1 MSGAQRQKRYRE
13 RERDGL
19 GGAPMLDEQEFGKP
33 QLRVACEAA
42 EQQPVDD
49 GLVAFAEAADVS
61 AERGDNYFCGG
72 FVIWRRTLPAF
83 SLPGQRFTI

>member
-1 MSGAQRQKRYRE
+1 MVNA
-13 RERDGL
+13 
-19 GGAPMLDEQEFGKP
+19 
-33 QLRVACEAA
+33 VN
-42 EQQPVDD
+42 DD
-49 GLVAFAEAADVS
+49 GLIALAEAADVS

>member
-1 MSGAQRQKRYRE
+1 
-13 RERDGL
+13 
-19 GGAPMLDEQEFGKP
+19 MLYEQEFGKP
-33 QLRVACEAA
+33 QLRVASEAA

-49 GLVAFAEAADVS
+49 GLIAFAEAADVS
-61 AERGDNYFCGG
+61 AEPGDDYFCGG